1 MHALAGLKKGDT
13 ISITRE
19 SLPGALLFPGIKYK
33 ERKAEVEV
41 DKEVTSVS
49 AVESADDDPK
59 QAVQEV
65 DSGKIKTAIVKDEA
79 NTAHT
84 DGDVPSAPSVKVA
97 EVSEQKANISSSGDP
112 SSIPSQSLI
121 QVHRFLV
128 VTRER
133 FMVLDSGGS
142 GIGSTAVVKS
152 NHHLTE
158 VCHAI

>member
-33 ERKAEVEV
+33 ELKAKTEVDAEATSVPAMEPVDNASKKAAQEVE
-41 DKEVTSVS
+41 DAS
-49 AVESADDDPK
+49 
-59 QAVQEV
+59 
-65 DSGKIKTAIVKDEA
+65 
-79 NTAHT
+79 
-84 DGDVPSAPSVKVA
+84 SAPSA
-97 EVSEQKANISSSGDP
+97 TFDGASEQKANIPPSGDSSSV
-112 SSIPSQSLI
+112 PSQSLI

-158 VCHAI
+158 VCHAV